1 MNELVKLCQILDSGS
16 KEDKI
21 KVLGSL
27 SQSNNPEII
36 RKIISNLDDQ
46 EIQVRGEAF
55 SSLFL
60 NKNDI
65 SEFLIDGLR
74 SESKYIKGF
83 SALILANR
91 GDANAIPSLELLTKD
106 PNAMVR
112 SCALG
117 ALGYLHSNQ
126 SSTIIR
132 NCFLD
137 EVVEV
142 KKSALEAFFKIG
154 GKIFS
159 SEFEKLSKNADVE
172 LKFLIKKYQKICN
185 GPEGI

>member
-1 MNELVKLCQILDSGS
+1 MNDFKKTLEILNTGS
-16 KEDKI
+16 KKDKI
-21 KVLGSL
+21 KVLGL
-27 SQSNNPEII
+27 FSQSTNPEII
-36 RKIISNLDDQ
+36 KKIISNLDDQ

-55 SSLFL
+55 GSLFL
-60 NKNDI
+60 NENDI

-91 GDANAIPSLELLTKD
+91 GDSNAIPNLELLTRD
-106 PNAMVR
+106 PSGMVR

-117 ALGYLHSNQ
+117 ALGYLHSDQ

-132 NCFLD
+132 NCFSD

-159 SEFEKLSKNADVE
+159 NEIEKLSRNADAE

-185 GPEGI
+185 GPGGI

>member
-1 MNELVKLCQILDSGS
+1 MNNFKKTLQILNIGS
-16 KEDKI
+16 KKDKI
-21 KVLGSL
+21 KVLGLL
-27 SQSNNPEII
+27 SQSTNPEII
-36 RKIISNLDDQ
+36 KKIISNLDDQ

-60 NKNDI
+60 NENDI

-91 GDANAIPSLELLTKD
+91 GDSNAIPNLELLTRD
-106 PNAMVR
+106 PSGMVR

-132 NCFLD
+132 NCFSD

-159 SEFEKLSKNADVE
+159 NEIEKLSRNADTE

-185 GPEGI
+185 GPGGI

>member
-1 MNELVKLCQILDSGS
+1 
-16 KEDKI
+16 
-21 KVLGSL
+21 
-27 SQSNNPEII
+27 
-36 RKIISNLDDQ
+36 KIISNLDDQ

-55 SSLFL
+55 GSLFL
-60 NKNDI
+60 NENDI

-91 GDANAIPSLELLTKD
+91 GDSNAIPNLELLTRD
-106 PNAMVR
+106 PSGMVR

-117 ALGYLHSNQ
+117 ALGYLHSDQ

-132 NCFLD
+132 NCFSD

-159 SEFEKLSKNADVE
+159 NEIEKLSRNADAE
-172 LKFLIKKYQKICN
+172 LKFLIKKYQKILMDR
-185 GPEGI
+185 EGFEPSISPMPRAYPTSLDDRPIKNHTILTLLGFLITKF

>member
-1 MNELVKLCQILDSGS
+1 MNEFKKTLEILNTGS
-16 KEDKI
+16 KKDKI
-21 KVLGSL
+21 KVLGL
-27 SQSNNPEII
+27 FSQSTNPEII
-36 RKIISNLDDQ
+36 KKIISNLDDQ

-55 SSLFL
+55 ASLFL
-60 NKNDI
+60 NENNI
-65 SEFLIDGLR
+65 SEFLIDSLS

-91 GDANAIPSLELLTKD
+91 GDANAIPSLELLTRD
-106 PNAMVR
+106 PSSIVR

-132 NCFLD
+132 NCFSD

-142 KKSALEAFFKIG
+142 KKSALEAFFKID

-159 SEFEKLSKNADVE
+159 SEIEKLSRNADDE
-172 LKFLIKKYQKICN
+172 LKFLIKKLTKN
-185 GPEGI
+185 M

>member
-1 MNELVKLCQILDSGS
+1 MNDFKKTLQILNIGS
-16 KEDKI
+16 KKDKI

-27 SQSNNPEII
+27 SQSTNTEII

-55 SSLFL
+55 SSLFI
-60 NKNDI
+60 NENDI

-91 GDANAIPSLELLTKD
+91 GDSNAISTLESLTRDPSS
-106 PNAMVR
+106 MVR

-132 NCFLD
+132 NCFSD

-159 SEFEKLSKNADVE
+159 SEIRELSEDADDE
-172 LKFLIKKYQKICN
+172 LRFLIRKIPKNSN
-185 GPEGI
+185 GPGGI